1 MKECTLKELIDELPL
16 IYNKYG
22 DIGVCKDDECGGLL
36 YILKY
41 IHNNSFNLV
50 IDMLEYIIYTNNEYS

>member
-1 MKECTLKELIDELPL
+1 MNKCTLKELIDELTL

-36 YILKY
+36 YIY
-41 IHNNSFNLV
+41 IYIYILNLLESQTTLIKKV
-50 IDMLEYIIYTNNEYS
+50 ILLNM

>member
-1 MKECTLKELIDELPL
+1 MNKCTLKELIDELTL

-36 YILKY
+36 YIYPNTIRVEDYPDKEGNIHKY
-41 IHNNSFNLV
+41 VEL
-50 IDMLEYIIYTNNEYS
+50 

>member
-1 MKECTLKELIDELPL
+1 MKECTLKELIDELTL

-36 YILKY
+36 FIYPNFIRVTDYPDKEGNISKY
-41 IHNNSFNLV
+41 VEL
-50 IDMLEYIIYTNNEYS
+50 

>member
-1 MKECTLKELIDELPL
+1 MNKCTLKELIDELTL

-36 YILKY
+36 YIYPNTIRVEDYPDEEGNIHKY
-41 IHNNSFNLV
+41 VEL
-50 IDMLEYIIYTNNEYS
+50 

>member
-1 MKECTLKELIDELPL
+1 MNKCTLKELIDELTL

-36 YILKY
+36 YIYIYIYPEFIRVTDYSDKEGNITKY
-41 IHNNSFNLV
+41 VEL
-50 IDMLEYIIYTNNEYS
+50 